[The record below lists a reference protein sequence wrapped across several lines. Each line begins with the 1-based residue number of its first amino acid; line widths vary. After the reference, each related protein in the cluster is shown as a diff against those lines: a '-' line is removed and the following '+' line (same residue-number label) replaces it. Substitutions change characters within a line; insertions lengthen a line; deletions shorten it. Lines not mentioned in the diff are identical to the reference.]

1 MARLRAVVVIQP
13 PGLASIFGAE
23 IRLRFRAVLCLLMLA
38 GLGSVPLLVLPG

>member
-1 MARLRAVVVIQP
+1 LISSARLP
-13 PGLASIFGAE
+13 NCSSLASIFGAE